1 MIRRAP
7 LCGLL
12 LAAGCAHPAAADL
25 QLQFGM
31 ADGRCTVTADGRT
44 MTLDSAATEFRHWH
58 GRRIMIRGGSETT
71 FGCLGPLISALER
84 ASVRRIGFI
93 SEPAELRGGAR

>member
-1 MIRRAP
+1 VIRRAP

-44 MTLDSAATEFRHWH
+44 ITLDSAAAEFRQWR
-58 GRRIMIRGGSETT
+58 GRRIMLGGEPETT
-71 FGCLGPLISALER
+71 FDCLGPLISALER
-84 ASVRRIGFI
+84 VGVRRIGFI
-93 SEPAELRGGAR
+93 SEPAELEAGAR